1 MSRYAARC
9 GPALTGSS
17 RRCRITSADGAARQ
31 QELSAEI
38 AAAVQAM
45 QFQDRVSQQ
54 VTHIVEALESM
65 QTAIA
70 APLGLV
76 EASRAGRAAAIDLL
90 SKSYTMAG
98 ERADGRCF
106 T

>member
-1 MSRYAARC
+1 
-9 GPALTGSS
+9 
-17 RRCRITSADGAARQ
+17 
-31 QELSAEI
+31 
-38 AAAVQAM
+38 M

-76 EASRAGRAAAIDLL
+76 EAAYAGGAAAIDVL
-90 SKSYTMAG
+90 SKSYTMEG
-98 ERADGRCF
+98 ERTVHAAITGEVGSGREALDDVEIF
-106 T
+106 